1 MLHGSMNL
9 FFFRAEN
16 ERSVEAVLLGM
27 VKISSANM
35 NLFFLEQKMSALLKL
50 CCLVW
55 LRLVQPI

>member
-1 MLHGSMNL
+1 MNL